1 VALSDE
7 AFRRAARTQ
16 LAPLAAEE
24 FTTVAEGPV
33 FEGFGA
39 ERKGVEGVIAG
50 WAEMTG
56 RYERFHLDILDI
68 NEISGGRVFLPVV
81 LSVRAEAGE
90 ERAVD
95 GGAIFTLRDGLVTR
109 LEMFGDRQQALKA
122 AGMSTKEG

>member
-1 VALSDE
+1 
-7 AFRRAARTQ
+7 
-16 LAPLAAEE
+16 
-24 FTTVAEGPV
+24 V

-39 ERKGVEGVIAG
+39 ERKGVDGVIAG

-81 LSVRAEAGE
+81 LSVRAEGGE

-95 GGAIFTLRDGLVTR
+95 GGAIFTLRNGLVTR

-122 AGMSTKEG
+122 AGMSTQEG